1 MNTELDPQNIKQVI
15 VASVEEDLGTQGDIT
30 SQAIIPADAISTA
43 DLRSRAKGDMAG
55 AVVVDAFIHIYLPDA
70 MKYER
75 FVEDGDELSD
85 GLVLATFTG
94 STQAL
99 LMIER
104 SMLNIIS
111 HLCGIATQT
120 RTWVDAISGTSAKI
134 RDTRKTLPGLR
145 AIEKYAVRCGGGI
158 NHRFGLYDE
167 VLIKDNHV
175 AAAGSIENALASV
188 QQMNDTTVEIE
199 IDTLKQLAEAIEA
212 GATNI
217 LLDNMPVTELQ
228 EAVTYAREHAN
239 GIVLEAS
246 GGLTLD
252 NAHAVAATGVDYL
265 AVGTITHSAPALDI
279 GLDFRS

>member
-43 DLRSRAKGDMAG
+43 DLRSRAKGVMAG